1 MTYKSQIGLS
11 PIRKDAWDK
20 VTGAAKYTGDIHFN
34 ESLHARILT
43 SPHAHA
49 LIKKIDISRA
59 KISKGVRAVITGEY
73 CPALVGSMISDR
85 PPIARDTVRYFG
97 EPVALVVANSEDEAA
112 AAVDLIDVE
121 YEPLPVVN
129 SIKDAIKMDATLVH
143 KDLGRYSYP
152 SPEILPEA
160 DSNISN
166 HIRIRKGNM
175 DYAWK
180 ESDVT
185 VEYEFTMPQTDHLAM
200 ETRSAKAQILP
211 DGTVNIYT
219 STQGPFAVKEE
230 ISNAY
235 SIPEGKVIVHTPL
248 VGGAFGGKA
257 SVSIEFLA
265 YLASHA
271 VGGKMVRI
279 ANTREQD
286 ISTAPSKL
294 GAEGKIKL
302 GATKEGKLTA
312 LECIYYVDCGAYA
325 NTGPNM
331 ARAVATDCSGPYNI
345 ENIHCDSFSIYT
357 NHTYATSFRG
367 FGHGV
372 STFSIEMAMNK
383 LSKKLGIDPLE
394 LRRINAMKEGDLSP
408 TQNKITLSNTGDLE
422 KCISNLKRLINWEH
436 GNRIETD
443 EGTIITKGISCFWKT
458 SSSPSNA
465 GSGVVLT
472 FNKDGTINANFGAT
486 EIGPGMKTTISQ
498 IIAEKMKMDIEDIH
512 VFMHVDTRVTP
523 KHWKTVASMT
533 TFMVGNA
540 AIDACEDSISQL
552 KEVASVVLKCRPNDL
567 TIENRRIFLI
577 DDKSV
582 FLEFKDIAHGYQYEN
597 SSSIYGEIIGR
608 GSYIV
613 RGLLPLDKD
622 TGKGKSGI
630 SWTVGAQGVEIEYN
644 PKIHTY
650 RLLKAITVVDVGK
663 VINPKMARGVIMS
676 GMSMGFGLAT
686 REELVYDKNAILQDT
701 SLRTYKL
708 MHFGEQPRYIV
719 DFIETP
725 QIDAPFGARGIGEH
739 GILGI
744 PAAFT
749 HAIQLATQ
757 KDFHQIPISPELIWK
772 TVREGSY
779 DTI

>member
-1 MTYKSQIGLS
+1 MTYKSQIGVS
-11 PIRKDAWDK
+11 SVRKDAWDK

-34 ESLHARILT
+34 GSLHARILT
-43 SPHAHA
+43 SPYAHA
-49 LIKKIDISRA
+49 LIKKIDISKA
-59 KISKGVRAVITGEY
+59 KRSKGVQAVITGEY
-73 CPALVGSMISDR
+73 SDVLVGNMISDR
-85 PPIARDTVRYFG
+85 PPIAKDIVRYFG
-97 EPVALVVANSEDEAA
+97 EPVALVVANNEDEAV
-112 AAVDLIDVE
+112 AAVHLIEVE
-121 YEPLPVVN
+121 YESLPVVN
-129 SIKDAIKMDATLVH
+129 SIEDATKMDAQLVH
-143 KDLGRYSYP
+143 KDLGRYFYS
-152 SPEILPEA
+152 SPEVLPIA
-160 DSNISN
+160 DSNMSN
-166 HIRIRKGNM
+166 HIKIRKGNM
-175 DYAWK
+175 EYGWK
-180 ESDVT
+180 ESHAII
-185 VEYEFTMPQTDHLAM
+185 EYEFSMPQTDHVAM
-200 ETRSAKAQILP
+200 EVRNARAQILP

-219 STQGPFAVKEE
+219 STQSPFSVKEE

-235 SIPEGKVIVHTPL
+235 SIPEGKVVVHTPL

-257 SVSIEFLA
+257 SGTIEFLA
-265 YLASHA
+265 YLATLA
-271 VGGKMVRI
+271 VGGRMVRI
-279 ANTREQD
+279 SNTREED

-294 GAEGKIKL
+294 GVEGKIKL
-302 GATKEGKLTA
+302 GATKDGKLTA
-312 LECIYYVDCGAYA
+312 LECLYLVDCGAYA

-345 ENIHCDSFSIYT
+345 ENVYCDSFSIYT
-357 NHTYATSFRG
+357 NHSYATSYRG

-372 STFSIEMAMNK
+372 STFGMEMAMNK
-383 LSKKLGIDPLE
+383 LAKELEIDPLE
-394 LRRINAMKEGDLSP
+394 MRRINALKEGDLSP
-408 TQNKITLSNTGDLE
+408 TQSKITLSNTGNLE
-422 KCISNLKRLINWEH
+422 KCISKLKRLIDWDE

-443 EGTIITKGISCFWKT
+443 KETIITKGISCFWKT

-486 EIGPGMKTTISQ
+486 EIGPGMKTTIGQ

-512 VFMHVDTRVTP
+512 VFMDVDTRVTP

-540 AIDACEDSISQL
+540 AINACEDSIRQL
-552 KEVASVVLKCRPNDL
+552 KEVASVVLKCRPKDL
-567 TIENRRIFLI
+567 AIENKRIFLI

-608 GSYIV
+608 GNYIV

-622 TGKGKSGI
+622 TGRGKSGM

-644 PKIHTY
+644 PKTHTY
-650 RLLKAITVVDVGK
+650 RLLRAITVVDVGK
-663 VINPKMARGVIMS
+663 LINPKMARGVIMS
-676 GMSMGFGLAT
+676 GMSMGLGLAT
-686 REELVYDKNAILQDT
+686 REEFVYNENGILKDT

-772 TVREGSY
+772 TLKGGSH